1 MFNGNDY
8 VSVSRLSPSLS
19 LSHCCVVFTVLFCSV
34 ALTDFNRVLV
44 LPARGSC
51 VLYQLKFAF
60 EKPLR
65 RNVYVYMYYIWRCQQ
80 RSQQRRRQRRQRRR
94 RRRQRRQLRST
105 AAAIANTS
113 TNTNTITQ
121 ALCRSSADVDLGR
134 ARFVME
140 QTNIYLESFDSFRS
154 QLRLISISVNH
165 PTPSREGNSICVLF
179 FRKSYGTFTCCV
191 MFIILMIHCDNCLR
205 LDLARLGSGVAG
217 DFNLE
222 PSGAA

>member
-1 MFNGNDY
+1 MFNDNDY
-8 VSVSRLSPSLS
+8 VSASRLSLSLS

-80 RSQQRRRQRRQRRR
+80 RSQQRRQRQRR
-94 RRRQRRQLRST
+94 RRQLRST

-121 ALCRSSADVDLGR
+121 ALCRSSAAVDLGR

-154 QLRLISISVNH
+154 HLRLIA
-165 PTPSREGNSICVLF
+165 ICQSPYALQRGQLHLCFVF

>member
-8 VSVSRLSPSLS
+8 VSASRLSLS
-19 LSHCCVVFTVLFCSV
+19 LSYCCVVFTVLFCSV

-80 RSQQRRRQRRQRRR
+80 RSQQRRRLRRQRRR
-94 RRRQRRQLRST
+94 QRRQRRQLRST

-113 TNTNTITQ
+113 TNTNTLTQ
-121 ALCRSSADVDLGR
+121 ALCRSSAAVDLGR

-154 QLRLISISVNH
+154 QLRLISICQSPCALQRGQLHLCFVF
-165 PTPSREGNSICVLF
+165 SEVIRYIYL
-179 FRKSYGTFTCCV
+179 
-191 MFIILMIHCDNCLR
+191 LR
-205 LDLARLGSGVAG
+205 DVYNTYDPL
-217 DFNLE
+217 
-222 PSGAA
+222 

>member
-1 MFNGNDY
+1 M
-8 VSVSRLSPSLS
+8 SPFPVCLCLCFCLS
-19 LSHCCVVFTVLFCSV
+19 LTVVLFLLFCSV

-80 RSQQRRRQRRQRRR
+80 RSQQRRRQRRRQQRRR
-94 RRRQRRQLRST
+94 RRRRQLRST
-105 AAAIANTS
+105 AEAIANTS

-121 ALCRSSADVDLGR
+121 ALCRSSAVDLGR

-154 QLRLISISVNH
+154 QLRLIA
-165 PTPSREGNSICVLF
+165 ICQSPYALQRGQLHLF
-179 FRKSYGTFTCCV
+179 FGKSYRTFTCCV

-205 LDLARLGSGVAG
+205 LGLPRLGSGVAG

>member
-1 MFNGNDY
+1 MGVKMFNGNDY
-8 VSVSRLSPSLS
+8 VSASRLSLSLS

-80 RSQQRRRQRRQRRR
+80 RSQQRRRQRRQ
-94 RRRQRRQLRST
+94 LRST

-121 ALCRSSADVDLGR
+121 ALCRSSAAVDLGR

-154 QLRLISISVNH
+154 QLRLIA
-165 PTPSREGNSICVLF
+165 ICQSPYALQRGQLHLCFVFSEVIRYIYL
-179 FRKSYGTFTCCV
+179 
-191 MFIILMIHCDNCLR
+191 LR
-205 LDLARLGSGVAG
+205 DVYNTYDPL
-217 DFNLE
+217 
-222 PSGAA
+222 